1 MKKFLGTLTIIITLG
16 SIISGWIYIDERFAH
31 ADDLIRMFVYLD
43 NRLENNLLNDQIRYL
58 DRRIMDIEKEYPK
71 GNMPIMV
78 LDQYRELKK
87 QRKKL
92 EEQMKENMKLKVDKT
107 KML

>member
-1 MKKFLGTLTIIITLG
+1 MKKFLGTLTVIIALG

-58 DRRIMDIEKEYPK
+58 DQRIMDIEKAYPK
-71 GNMPIMV
+71 GSMPIMV

-87 QRKKL
+87 KRKKL
-92 EEQMKENMKLKVDKT
+92 EEQMKENMKLKVNKT

>member
-1 MKKFLGTLTIIITLG
+1 MKRFIAVMTVIVTLG
-16 SIISGWIYIDERFAH
+16 SIISGWIYLDERYAH
-31 ADDLIRMFVYLD
+31 ADYVDRVFIYLD
-43 NRLENNLLNDQIRYL
+43 SRLENNLLNDQIRYL
-58 DRRIMDIEKEYPK
+58 DQRIMDIEKAYPK
-71 GNMPIMV
+71 GDMPIMV